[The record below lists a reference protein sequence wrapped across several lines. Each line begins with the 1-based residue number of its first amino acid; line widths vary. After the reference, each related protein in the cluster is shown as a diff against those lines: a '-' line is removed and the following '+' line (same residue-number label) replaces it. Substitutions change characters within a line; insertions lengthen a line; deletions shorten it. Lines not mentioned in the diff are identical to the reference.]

1 MFVKGKMISALTTA
15 VTLVVAAGVVFGFS
29 PAPGG
34 GFYVRLQER
43 VMSDVRNVQNRP
55 GQVEKMLTRLF
66 IDFPAV
72 TSVMRRNA
80 NLGDPVQYDYFLN
93 NVALF
98 EAQTNRASRQK
109 ILRDIKGNMNRFI
122 YSGDVSAV
130 SAWNLTH

>member
-1 MFVKGKMISALTTA
+1 MFVKGKMISALATA